1 MLLLLGIL
9 RRRRRGFWV
18 VVDFGNFLNNRF
30 QFRQPGDDRFGV
42 LIFLVLLVAEMG
54 VAMLHVVEG
63 SRAGLFAGL
72 AQDMPMFFTRPSWM
86 IWTLFFKDATV
97 VAPD

>member
-1 MLLLLGIL
+1 
-9 RRRRRGFWV
+9 
-18 VVDFGNFLNNRF
+18 
-30 QFRQPGDDRFGV
+30 
-42 LIFLVLLVAEMG
+42 
-54 VAMLHVVEG
+54 MLHVVEG